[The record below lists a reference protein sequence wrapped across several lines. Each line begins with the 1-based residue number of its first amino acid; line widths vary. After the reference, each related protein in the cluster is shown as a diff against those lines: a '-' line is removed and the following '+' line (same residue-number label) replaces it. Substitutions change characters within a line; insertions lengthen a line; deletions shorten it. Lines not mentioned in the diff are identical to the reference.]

1 MLGDAAGVAAGDVLS
16 LLLDVALLVE
26 VAGAAVDAL
35 DAAPDSLAAGAL
47 WPPRK
52 SVTYEPLPFN

>member
-1 MLGDAAGVAAGDVLS
+1 MNKNNQLALGVLGDAAGVAGDEALS

-47 WPPRK
+47 
-52 SVTYEPLPFN
+52 

>member
-1 MLGDAAGVAAGDVLS
+1 MLGVAGGDATDALS
-16 LLLDVALLVE
+16 LLLDVVLLVE
-26 VAGAAVDAL
+26 VAGAAVDPL

-52 SVTYEPLPFN
+52 SVTYQPLPFN